1 MNGKDILVNFPTAE
15 VFISPD
21 CMSAEG
27 VVVSSKPLVYQDII
41 IDKFK
46 LVFKEGK
53 VIKLHTNVGEDI
65 THQLQILIKSS

>member
-1 MNGKDILVNFPTAE
+1 
-15 VFISPD
+15 
-21 CMSAEG
+21 MSAEG

-53 VIKLHTNVGEDI
+53 VIKLHLDLGNSFLECIENGSKID
-65 THQLQILIKSS
+65 